1 MIKNKQIAYD
11 LAEDIVEKIIVS
23 LPDEGIDME
32 TVIWDKEV
40 FKENLIEIIIDS
52 FKEYGVI

>member
-1 MIKNKQIAYD
+1 MIKKQIAYE

-40 FKENLIEIIIDS
+40 FKENLIEIIIES
-52 FKEYGVI
+52 LKEYGVI

>member
-40 FKENLIEIIIDS
+40 FKENLIEIIIES
-52 FKEYGVI
+52 LKEYGVI